1 MYPTTK
7 TLLKTSRRAQACIG
21 KIVQKHGVSIAE
33 HPFVMTI
40 KFNDGLT
47 QDELSDMIGVDRA
60 LTTRVVQSLEKKG
73 LVRKE
78 PDVKDKRFNHI
89 YATDLLHQLADK
101 IVPELL
107 SFNDAAMDGISDEE
121 IKQMIDTMQR
131 LGKNI
136 SNYIKVLDLK
146 K

>member
-7 TLLKTSRRAQACIG
+7 TLLKTSRSAQACIG
-21 KIVQKHGVSIAE
+21 KIVQKYGITVAE

-47 QDELSDMIGVDRA
+47 QDQLSDMVGVDRA
-60 LTTRVVQSLEKKG
+60 LTTRAVQSLEKKG
-73 LVRKE
+73 LVRKV
-78 PDVKDKRFNHI
+78 PDAKDKRYNHV
-89 YATDLLHQLADK
+89 YATDLLHQLTDK

-107 SFNDAAMDGISDEE
+107 AFNDAAMEGLSEKE
-121 IKQMIDTMQR
+121 IRQMIDTMQR
-131 LGKNI
+131 LENNI

>member
-21 KIVQKHGVSIAE
+21 RIVQKHGITVAE

-40 KFNDGLT
+40 SFNDGLT
-47 QDELSDMIGVDRA
+47 QDELSDMVGVDRA

-78 PDVKDKRFNHI
+78 PDAKDKRYNHV
-89 YATDLLHQLADK
+89 YATDSLHQLTDK

-107 SFNDAAMDGISDEE
+107 AFNEAAMDGISEEE
-121 IKQMIDTMQR
+121 ISQMIDTMQR
-131 LGKNI
+131 LENNI
-136 SNYIKVLDLK
+136 SNYIKDLDSK
-146 K
+146 E

>member
-21 KIVQKHGVSIAE
+21 RIVQKQGISIAE

-47 QDELSDMIGVDRA
+47 QDELSYMVGVDRA
-60 LTTRVVQSLEKKG
+60 LTTRTVQSLEKKG

-78 PDVKDKRFNHI
+78 PDSKDKRYNHV
-89 YATDLLHQLADK
+89 YATDSLHQLTDK

-107 SFNDAAMDGISDEE
+107 AFNEAAMDGISEEE
-121 IKQMIDTMQR
+121 ISKMIDTMQR
-131 LGKNI
+131 FENNI
-136 SNYIKVLDLK
+136 SNYIKDLDSK

>member
-1 MYPTTK
+1 MYPTIK
-7 TLLKTSRRAQACIG
+7 TLLKTSKRAQACIG
-21 KIVQKHGVSIAE
+21 RIVQKYSVSIAE

-47 QDELSDMIGVDRA
+47 QDQLSDMVGVDRA
-60 LTTRVVQSLEKKG
+60 LTTRAVQSLEKKG
-73 LVRKE
+73 LVRKV
-78 PDVKDKRFNHI
+78 PDAKDKRYNHV
-89 YATDLLHQLADK
+89 YATDLLHQLTDK

-107 SFNDAAMDGISDEE
+107 AFNDAAMEGISEKE
-121 IKQMIDTMQR
+121 IRQMIDTMQR
-131 LGKNI
+131 LENNI